1 MGTGEHNAGGN
12 PAMDYYPIQGGVEI
26 LPVAYATESGIR
38 SDLMSHL
45 AAMQTTLPYLTYIRI
60 HISHKIPV
68 YKERVIHSYF
78 VSLPSFKIVIY
89 PASIL
94 ASFIVIIVAVS
105 SSLFPIVFKALFYKI
120 KPVL

>member
-1 MGTGEHNAGGN
+1 MSTGEHNAGGN
-12 PAMDYYPIQGGVEI
+12 LAMDYYPIQRGVEM
-26 LPVAYATESGIR
+26 LLVAYATESGI
-38 SDLMSHL
+38 SLL
-45 AAMQTTLPYLTYIRI
+45 AAMQTSLPYLTYIRI
-60 HISHKIPV
+60 HICHKIPD

-94 ASFIVIIVAVS
+94 PSFILINVAVS
-105 SSLFPIVFKALFYKI
+105 SSLFPIVFKAVFYKI